1 MTDKLRISLLQTD
14 IEWENKSANL
24 CSLREHLEGLRGKT
38 DIAILPEMFSTG
50 FGMRPETLAEPWQG
64 ETVATL
70 KQWAADYGIALA
82 GSYIALD
89 NILPAR
95 YANRAFFL
103 TPQGDEH
110 YYDKRH
116 LFRMGGEDKHFQ
128 AGSARPIVRYKG
140 WNILLL
146 VCYDLRF
153 PVWSPQCRQCI
164 RPPDLRCQL
173 ACSPTPGMGHTAT
186 GPCAGKP
193 ELRMRR
199 QPHRHR
205 RLRHTSQRGQQG
217 HLLPRE
223 SIGFRTR
230 RTGRHCHNQLGL
242 HRTTDVPQAFPRLD
256 GCRHIYTGGLSRGGS
271 TD

>member
-153 PVWSPQCRQCI
+153 PVWSRNAGNAY
-164 RPPDLRCQL
+164 DLL
-173 ACSPTPGMGHTAT
+173 IYVANWPA
-186 GPCAGKP
+186 A
-193 ELRMRR
+193 RR
-199 QPHRHR
+199 QAWDI
-205 RLRHTSQRGQQG
+205 
-217 HLLPRE
+217 LLQARALE
-223 SIGFRTR
+223 NLSYVCGVN
-230 RTGRHCHNQLGL
+230 RTGTDGYGIPHN
-242 HRTTDVPQAFPRLD
+242 
-256 GCRHIYTGGLSRGGS
+256 GGS
-271 TD
+271 KVVSYHGKVLASIPDGQEGIATTSLDYTALQTFRKRFPAWMDADTFTLEA